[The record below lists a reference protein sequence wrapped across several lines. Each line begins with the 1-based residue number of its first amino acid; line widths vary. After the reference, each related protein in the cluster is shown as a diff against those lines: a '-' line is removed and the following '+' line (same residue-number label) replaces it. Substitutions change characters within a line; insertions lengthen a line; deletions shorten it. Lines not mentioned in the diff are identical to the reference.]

1 MTSNEG
7 NDKDRTHNTFLD
19 QKVPLSERNQGE
31 TDSASASVKNQ
42 KQVSIFFDFQSQHI
56 ASKEDMIK
64 FFEEQQEKKRK
75 ANDIST
81 KIKHSQEVNALL
93 DKDYN
98 MRSSPRK
105 RQSDA
110 IKTEALAADLTTPSF
125 STQVPTANIKAAPV
139 ESSSTSNLKAAGPV
153 KANIQGDGKAGRGV
167 SLTSASTAVGKSAAS
182 TIKPGASLF
191 GSTRNTSASKP
202 GQASKQMTA
211 TRR

>member
-1 MTSNEG
+1 MTSYQG

-64 FFEEQQEKKRK
+64 FFEDQQEKKRK
-75 ANDIST
+75 ANDLSA

-98 MRSSPRK
+98 TRSSPRK
-105 RQSDA
+105 RQVEA
-110 IKTEALAADLTTPSF
+110 LKTEPIGASHLTQSVSTLAPV
-125 STQVPTANIKAAPV
+125 STIKPVHVEGGQTSKEKTAGPAKPNPQGDNKAA
-139 ESSSTSNLKAAGPV
+139 
-153 KANIQGDGKAGRGV
+153 RGA
-167 SLTSASTAVGKSAAS
+167 SLTSTSTAVGKSAAS
-182 TIKPGASLF
+182 TAKPGTSMF
-191 GSTRNTSASKP
+191 GSTRNTSISKS
-202 GQASKQMTA
+202 GLGSKQVA
-211 TRR
+211 AARR